1 MKRRSHRGATLF
13 TLASALVICALAA
26 CEKNHSEPGS
36 QPTQVR
42 EPAKPP
48 STTKE
53 LPPYAWAAGDF
64 NGDGK
69 TDLLWHNKGSGQV
82 GVWLLTGTTVLKADP
97 LRAVPTDW
105 QIGGV
110 GDFNGDGK
118 TDLLWYRKDS
128 GQVEV
133 WFVDGTAVL
142 GEGTLRTVPTDW
154 QIGGVGNFNGDG
166 KTDLLWHNKSSG
178 QVDVWFVDGTT
189 VPGGGTLGT
198 VPADWQIGGVG
209 DF

>member
-1 MKRRSHRGATLF
+1 MHRLSHRGATLL

-26 CEKNHSEPGS
+26 CEKNPSEPGS
-36 QPTQVR
+36 QTTKVR

-53 LPPYAWAAGDF
+53 LPPYAWVAGDF

-69 TDLLWHNKGSGQV
+69 TDLLWYNKGSGQV
-82 GVWLLTGTTVLKADP
+82 GVWLLNGTTVLRTDT
-97 LRAVPTDW
+97 LRTIPTDW

-118 TDLLWYRKDS
+118 TDLLWHNKSS

-133 WFVDGTAVL
+133 WLLNGNTML
-142 GEGTLRTVPTDW
+142 GGGTLRTVPADW
-154 QIGGVGNFNGDG
+154 QIGGVGDFNGDG
-166 KTDLLWHNKSSG
+166 KADLLWYNKSSG
-178 QVDVWFVDGTT
+178 QVDVWFVDGPR
-189 VPGGGTLGT
+189 VNSVANLGQ
-198 VPADWQIGGVG
+198 VRKP
-209 DF
+209 